1 MVEEYKVFSSWS
13 RKRIENSFINDVE
26 EAVIKK
32 DQFGRES
39 DTVYLSPGDMKIDM
53 SVRHLIEANGGNI
66 VIGSSGEQYEIVRN
80 DDGTINRFEKQDL
93 SRLREACESAEAM
106 RKFKELQEKH
116 W

>member
-1 MVEEYKVFSSWS
+1 MDEYKIFSSRS

-26 EAVIKK
+26 EVVIKK
-32 DQFGRES
+32 DLMQS
-39 DTVYLSPGDMKIDM
+39 DTIYLSPEDMKIDM